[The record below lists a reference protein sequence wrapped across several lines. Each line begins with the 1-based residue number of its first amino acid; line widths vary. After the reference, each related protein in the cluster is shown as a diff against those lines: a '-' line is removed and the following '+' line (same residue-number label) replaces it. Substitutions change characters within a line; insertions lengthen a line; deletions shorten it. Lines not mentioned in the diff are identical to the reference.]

1 LKQKLTVDE
10 VDCMVGRKLS
20 FVPSP
25 NIKQLSVPKIEP
37 MHDFVQPKSFSK
49 LGTAVSTGHI
59 LSKVN
64 IYKST
69 MISETNIFQYLIL
82 ILFLLYA
89 VHEA

>member
-25 NIKQLSVPKIEP
+25 HIKQLSVPKIEP

-49 LGTAVSTGHI
+49 LGEVSTCHI

-69 MISETNIFQYLIL
+69 MISETNIFQ
-82 ILFLLYA
+82 
-89 VHEA
+89 

>member
-49 LGTAVSTGHI
+49 LGEVSTCHI

-69 MISETNIFQYLIL
+69 MISETNIFQ
-82 ILFLLYA
+82 
-89 VHEA
+89 